1 MVAFLF
7 AWFGGYSHTSLQL
20 PLPTLDVS
28 PPDCTK
34 AKSLPLPRKL
44 FDCFAGAFHVPLP
57 PVQGV
62 TTLNETLSGD
72 DPGATVRFRSWSSP
86 EVLVPNVPV
95 PETNVGSGP
104 LAGSRLIGKTG
115 CPFEPTGPSTFA
127 DPSDCV
133 LLLAF
138 VIVNVSDTT
147 EPPGSADVSHVP
159 GVADC
164 ARQTVYCLIPDEG
177 GLADPAGVNAMAMAA
192 RAVTTTA
199 SRRRRDGRPSRVNRS
214 SFISFLPQIDATSH
228 IGSADPSR
236 TPSVG
241 RNLQVRIYNAGA
253 RRRFEQDPR
262 NSAPSRSHAPSPGE
276 PKLVVSSAE
285 LPRYNVID
293 ELRLAGA

>member
-20 PLPTLDVS
+20 PLPTLDVN
-28 PPDCTK
+28 PPDWTK

-57 PVQGV
+57 PVQDV
-62 TTLNETLSGD
+62 TTLNETVSGD

-95 PETNVGSGP
+95 PETNVGNGP

-138 VIVNVSDTT
+138 VIVKVSDTT

-159 GVADC
+159 GGAADC
-164 ARQTVYCLIPDEG
+164 ARQTVYCLIPDDG
-177 GLADPAGVNAMAMAA
+177 GLADPAGVNAMATAA

-199 SRRRRDGRPSRVNRS
+199 SRRRRDGRPSRLNRS
-214 SFISFLPQIDATSH
+214 SFISFLPQIDAISH
-228 IGSADPSR
+228 IWSADLVR
-236 TPSVG
+236 APSVG
-241 RNLQVRIYNAGA
+241 RNLQVRIYN
-253 RRRFEQDPR
+253 D
-262 NSAPSRSHAPSPGE
+262 
-276 PKLVVSSAE
+276 
-285 LPRYNVID
+285 
-293 ELRLAGA
+293 

>member
-1 MVAFLF
+1 MVVFLF

-20 PLPTLDVS
+20 PPPTHDVT
-28 PPDCTK
+28 PPDWTK

-62 TTLNETLSGD
+62 TTLNETVSGD

-86 EVLVPNVPV
+86 EVLIPNVPV

-115 CPFEPTGPSTFA
+115 CPFEPEGPSTMA
-127 DPSDCV
+127 DPSDCA

-147 EPPGSADVSHVP
+147 EPPGSADVSHVV

-164 ARQTVYCLIPDEG
+164 ARQTVYCLIPEEG
-177 GLADPAGVNAMAMAA
+177 GLADPAGVNAKATAP
-192 RAVTTTA
+192 RAVKTSA
-199 SRRRRDGRPSRVNRS
+199 RRRRRDGRPSRLYRS
-214 SFISFLPQIDATSH
+214 SFIFRL
-228 IGSADPSR
+228 
-236 TPSVG
+236 
-241 RNLQVRIYNAGA
+241 
-253 RRRFEQDPR
+253 
-262 NSAPSRSHAPSPGE
+262 RS
-276 PKLVVSSAE
+276 
-285 LPRYNVID
+285 
-293 ELRLAGA
+293 